1 MHADEKTGKKYK
13 LIVEGGSLLDVIATP
28 GINPNVTRS
37 NNALEM
43 AKVCSITVRLM
54 NRAACNSL
62 QVLGIEA
69 ARRSIVAEIVE
80 TMAAHG
86 IQLDVRHVLLL
97 ADLMTYRGEVRAY
110 SRMLLFHM
118 IMCR

>member
-1 MHADEKTGKKYK
+1 M
-13 LIVEGGSLLDVIATP
+13 
-28 GINPNVTRS
+28 
-37 NNALEM
+37 
-43 AKVCSITVRLM
+43 
-54 NRAACNSL
+54 

-69 ARRSIVAEIVE
+69 ARKSIVAEIVE

-97 ADLMTYRGEVRAY
+97 ADLMTYRGEVHTY
-110 SRMLLFHM
+110 SHVLLFNA